1 MIHLFGIEFETSGA
15 TPSRISNR
23 FSRNGLTAAEFT
35 VDCSAGVD
43 AETVMM
49 PLAPCE
55 YTWDYIRECCAALNA
70 AGADGGRGCGMHVH
84 FSNAALLQMDPE
96 QFSRE
101 SIRHTADTGRLITQD
116 RGSEFLGDPM
126 TAGEL
131 KDIMCRY
138 TAQQSVIN
146 SMHPRSRTNNR
157 MTQQLRL
164 ADIERAGPTVREL
177 REATHG
183 KFGTINL
190 QPWTTFGT
198 IEFRQAAG
206 TIDAE
211 KAINWVKFVHNL
223 ITWTRTERFEEST
236 ATTHTTPRTG
246 ASAFAAQA
254 RRIRMVYDML
264 RTANGA
270 STQEI
275 MLATGVAET
284 SVRRMVSEIRNR
296 VGDAAVVTHTQQA
309 QGASYGDGT
318 DLTRYQV
325 LETWTDGTPTP
336 TLRDNVNSS
345 VWSGITDD
353 DFDWWQDRI
362 DALSGR
368 TPPS

>member
-1 MIHLFGIEFETSGA
+1 MQSTTQFTKIEGKKMIHLFGIEFEKSGA

-35 VDCSAGVD
+35 TDCSAGVD
-43 AETVMM
+43 VETVMM

-55 YTWDYIRECCAALNA
+55 YTWDYIRECCAAFNA
-70 AGADGGRGCGMHVH
+70 AGADGGHGCGMHVH

-126 TAGEL
+126 TAAEL

-157 MTQQLRL
+157 MAQQLRL
-164 ADIERAGPTVREL
+164 ADIENAGPTVRDL
-177 REATHG
+177 RNATHG

-190 QPWTTFGT
+190 QPWSTIGT

-223 ITWTRTERFEEST
+223 ITWTRT
-236 ATTHTTPRTG
+236 
-246 ASAFAAQA
+246 
-254 RRIRMVYDML
+254 
-264 RTANGA
+264 
-270 STQEI
+270 
-275 MLATGVAET
+275 
-284 SVRRMVSEIRNR
+284 
-296 VGDAAVVTHTQQA
+296 
-309 QGASYGDGT
+309 
-318 DLTRYQV
+318 
-325 LETWTDGTPTP
+325 
-336 TLRDNVNSS
+336 
-345 VWSGITDD
+345 
-353 DFDWWQDRI
+353 
-362 DALSGR
+362 
-368 TPPS
+368 